1 MDDSAGGKPR
11 WVRTAVNLDDHII
24 VPNVDPAIVASD
36 PEKAIEDYVAALT
49 TVPMDRRRPLWD
61 VHFLDFPT
69 PKATSTMVLRMHHS
83 IGDGMSF
90 MTLFVASS
98 RSTDDPSRQAAM
110 PPPRRTGPI
119 YQLQPRPPLLSCKA
133 LLMWLVSYLVLVWHT
148 LVDGALLIATILFLS
163 DPRTLFTRADS
174 GRRAHISK
182 RFVHRSLSLDD
193 VKLIKTVINCV
204 CKTLS
209 LHFNM

>member
-1 MDDSAGGKPR
+1 
-11 WVRTAVNLDDHII
+11 
-24 VPNVDPAIVASD
+24 
-36 PEKAIEDYVAALT
+36 
-49 TVPMDRRRPLWD
+49 
-61 VHFLDFPT
+61 
-69 PKATSTMVLRMHHS
+69 
-83 IGDGMSF
+83 
-90 MTLFVASS
+90 
-98 RSTDDPSRQAAM
+98 
-110 PPPRRTGPI
+110 
-119 YQLQPRPPLLSCKA
+119 
-133 LLMWLVSYLVLVWHT
+133 MWLVSYLVLVWHT